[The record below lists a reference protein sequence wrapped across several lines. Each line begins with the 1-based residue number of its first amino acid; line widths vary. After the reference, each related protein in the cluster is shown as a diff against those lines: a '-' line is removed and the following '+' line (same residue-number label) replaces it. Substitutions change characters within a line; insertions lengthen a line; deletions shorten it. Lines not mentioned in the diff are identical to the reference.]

1 MIPKQ
6 IIWLNSNIR
15 VQNKLMIH
23 RETINP
29 GLWTIDHLYN
39 DNTLMDI
46 NMIHIVYDIDIKWI
60 IIALYLQFPKHGSG
74 PV

>member
-1 MIPKQ
+1 
-6 IIWLNSNIR
+6 
-15 VQNKLMIH
+15 MIH
-23 RETINP
+23 RDSINA

-39 DNTLMDI
+39 DNTLIAI